1 MADGDST
8 EKYAALVE
16 GFIKEFIYINRL
28 DSIKDCTVD
37 ATSILKD
44 VQEIYNL
51 FKSGDEWAA
60 VTQASKTALKLKILI
75 SRQCPGAPAEL
86 KAMGEWFVE
95 KCSSKE
101 AMVKY
106 ASENAHVHSQEMY
119 IHVEELWLNIYSNG
133 GFVVENMPLIGKAIA
148 DVAYWSLGPVEVA
161 STE

>member
-1 MADGDST
+1 M
-8 EKYAALVE
+8 ALVQ
-16 GFIKEFIYINRL
+16 GFIKELLYVNHL

-51 FKSGDEWAA
+51 FKEGDEWAA
-60 VTQASKTALKLKILI
+60 ITQASKTALKLKILI

-86 KAMGEWFVE
+86 KALGEWFIQ

-106 ASENAHVHSQEMY
+106 ASENSHIHSQEIF
-119 IHVEELWLNIYSNG
+119 IHVEELWINIYGNG
-133 GFVVENMPLIGKAIA
+133 GFSVQNMPSIGKAIA

-161 STE
+161 PTE